1 MKNAKAKW
9 LLNRQRQHRA
19 GHGFSMLELLVAM
32 AVIFIVSA
40 IAVIELG
47 PVLQNYR
54 SDAAMREV
62 LDQLRQAR
70 EYSIARRQYV
80 QVTFPVVGGQYEVVT
95 TQRNDLKPGAGAAV
109 VLSAISIERPL
120 QFLLAGM
127 PDTPDNFGNTSAID
141 FGGSA
146 GGQPTLGMLFQSDG
160 ELVDGGTF
168 LPVNGSVFLA
178 APGQPA
184 STARAITVMGSTGR
198 VRGWKSSGAGW
209 TQF

>member
-1 MKNAKAKW
+1 MKDGEAKW
-9 LLNRQRQHRA
+9 PNGQRQRRA
-19 GHGFSMLELLVAM
+19 GHGFSMVELLVAIF
-32 AVIFIVSA
+32 VIFIVSA
-40 IAVIELG
+40 IAIIQLG

-80 QVTFPVVGGQYEVVT
+80 QVTFPVVGGQYQVVT

-109 VLSAISIERPL
+109 VLSTVPIERPV

-127 PDTPDNFGNTSAID
+127 PDTPDNFGNAAAIE
-141 FGGSA
+141 FGGNA
-146 GGQPTLGMLFQSDG
+146 GGPPLGMLFQSDG
-160 ELVDGGTF
+160 ELVDGGTY

-178 APGQPA
+178 APGQPP
-184 STARAITVMGSTGR
+184 STARAITVLGSTGR
-198 VRGWKSSGAGW
+198 VRAWKSSGSGW
-209 TQF
+209 VQF

>member
-9 LLNRQRQHRA
+9 LNGQRQLSA
-19 GHGFSMLELLVAM
+19 GHGFSMLELLTAM
-32 AVIFIVSA
+32 FVMFVVSA
-40 IAVIELG
+40 IAIIQLG

-80 QVTFPVVGGQYEVVT
+80 QVTFPIVGGQSQVVI

-109 VLSAISIERPL
+109 VLSTVPIESRL
-120 QFLLAGM
+120 QFLLDGM
-127 PDTPDNFGNTSAID
+127 PDTPDNFGNASAID
-141 FGGSA
+141 FGGVA
-146 GGQPTLGMLFQSDG
+146 GGPTLGMLFQSDG
-160 ELVDGGTF
+160 ELVDGGTY

-178 APGQPA
+178 APGQSP

-198 VRGWKSSGAGW
+198 VRGWKSSGAAW